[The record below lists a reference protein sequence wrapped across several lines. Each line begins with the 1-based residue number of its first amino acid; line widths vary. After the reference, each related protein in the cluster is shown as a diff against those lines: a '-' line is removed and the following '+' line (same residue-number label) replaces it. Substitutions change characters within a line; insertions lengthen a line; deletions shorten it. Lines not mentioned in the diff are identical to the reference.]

1 MDENNFGIEK
11 FDGEDAAYKGSRYS
25 EVRDVIFANPYQKIW
40 GGAGE
45 PPIPVYQTT
54 LSSVLRGILS
64 FGKKYLFGQAAA
76 RIIDSHADLRWGP
89 DKKGYR
95 RIVHPNGVCL
105 TGRWSITED
114 TGYSGYFAKDSEAL
128 AIARYSASK
137 PNRGETGRSIGIA
150 GKLYPTT
157 DPDHAEPLRP
167 AGFVAQE
174 EHLRRQHPLHQ
185 RRRTAQR
192 ARRHA
197 DARRLRRFPG
207 RGDGRDRLH
216 HHRQDRDAAPALRD
230 RRTRQAPREPTKC
243 PAYMRLLMT
252 ADTPRIEGENLD
264 IRDEVLGQ
272 MFDKGDP
279 TPKRKLAFHI
289 EITDDGTEFAL
300 LGFTKR
306 TFKNW
311 RRIGTLSFDD
321 AVASINGDHVVH
333 FIIPAG
339 ATTATIPRPPIAARL
354 RETPRLRLRG
364 APEGPETM
372 RVERYEHQHARRH
385 HLRRQIR
392 RAKAVHEKIHQ
403 QVSEAKNRGNDHRET
418 PGRLAVRTV
427 GGECVAAV
435 ERIGN
440 DAADHE
446 ADQRRRHGRPFAE
459 FDEAHQHRITRQ
471 RGRDADHYIFRKL

>member
-1 MDENNFGIEK
+1 MDENNFGIEQ
-11 FDGEDAAYKGSRYS
+11 FDGEDGAYKGSRFS

-114 TGYSGYFAKDSEAL
+114 TGYSGYFANGSQAL

-157 DPDHAEPLRP
+157 DSDHAEPLRP

-174 EHLRRQHPLHQ
+174 DICGDNTRYINDAELRNAPDVTLTRAGFVAFPVAAMAGIVFTITDKIATQRQLYEIAELGKP
-185 RRRTAQR
+185 
-192 ARRHA
+192 
-197 DARRLRRFPG
+197 
-207 RGDGRDRLH
+207 
-216 HHRQDRDAAPALRD
+216 
-230 RRTRQAPREPTKC
+230 PREPTKC

-252 ADTPRIEGENLD
+252 ADTPRLEGENLD

-279 TPKRKLAFHI
+279 APKRKLAFHI

-321 AVASINGDHVVH
+321 AVASFNGDHVVH
-333 FIIPAG
+333 FHHPGWRDDRNDPA
-339 ATTATIPRPPIAARL
+339 TA
-354 RETPRLRLRG
+354 
-364 APEGPETM
+364 
-372 RVERYEHQHARRH
+372 H
-385 HLRRQIR
+385 R
-392 RAKAVHEKIHQ
+392 RAP
-403 QVSEAKNRGNDHRET
+403 S
-418 PGRLAVRTV
+418 
-427 GGECVAAV
+427 
-435 ERIGN
+435 
-440 DAADHE
+440 
-446 ADQRRRHGRPFAE
+446 
-459 FDEAHQHRITRQ
+459 
-471 RGRDADHYIFRKL
+471 